1 MGSIKLSLL
10 LAFLV
15 GAATAAPAVEVANEV
30 DVPTGEAPA
39 DADTQAPRVKP
50 LPAAGPAAKDTPA
63 PDLEELRCP
72 NVAVLDS
79 DRMCRYATP
88 QTPTALRAQVRDR

>member
-10 LAFLV
+10 LACLV
-15 GAATAAPAVEVANEV
+15 GAAAAAPAVEVANEA
-30 DVPTGEAPA
+30 DVLTGEVPA
-39 DADTQAPRVKP
+39 DADTQAERVEP
-50 LPAAGPAAKDTPA
+50 PPAGGPAARNTPA
-63 PDLEELRCP
+63 PDLEERRCA

-88 QTPTALRAQVRDR
+88 QTPTAVRAQVRDR